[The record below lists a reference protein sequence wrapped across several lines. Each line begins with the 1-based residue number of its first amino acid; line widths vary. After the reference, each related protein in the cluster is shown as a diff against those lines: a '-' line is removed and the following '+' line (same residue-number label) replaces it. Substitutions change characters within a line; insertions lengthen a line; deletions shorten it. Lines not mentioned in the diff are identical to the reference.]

1 MFKFLFE
8 PFICSRLGFCNIFCA
23 RESQRCAPCI
33 FQLET
38 TAWKGTKYL
47 TIQDA
52 KFCLISLFWASPLTL
67 ALLALPRVSKV
78 RDVVWSL
85 SCVQLLSNPIDSS
98 PPGSSVHGTSQARIL
113 EWAAVSFLAVNE
125 LLFFLLDFS
134 LIQWVPLNLVSKW
147 DYVGQTG
154 TFLQTFLGTDNC
166 SLI

>member
-1 MFKFLFE
+1 M
-8 PFICSRLGFCNIFCA
+8 
-23 RESQRCAPCI
+23 
-33 FQLET
+33 
-38 TAWKGTKYL
+38 
-47 TIQDA
+47 
-52 KFCLISLFWASPLTL
+52 ISLFWASPLTL

-154 TFLQTFLGTDNC
+154 TFL
-166 SLI
+166 